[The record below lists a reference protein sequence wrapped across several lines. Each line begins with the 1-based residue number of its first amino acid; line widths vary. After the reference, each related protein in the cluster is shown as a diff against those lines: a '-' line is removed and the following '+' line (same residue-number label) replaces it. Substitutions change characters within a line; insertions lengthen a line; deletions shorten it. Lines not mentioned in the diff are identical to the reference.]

1 MNTETAKKVAR
12 SRQQFME
19 LFLEE
24 FYKEWNGQNYEN
36 ANG

>member
-1 MNTETAKKVAR
+1 MNTETARNLAQ
-12 SRQQFME
+12 SRKQFME
-19 LFLEE
+19 LYLEE